1 MTLEQERLLLSLL
14 KNDGTYQEL
23 LKECGELE
31 TEYLRICDTL
41 HEKDRKLLDRYISV
55 CEELEHQKVRLAFLI

>member
-31 TEYLRICDTL
+31 IEYLRICDTL
-41 HEKDRKLLDRYISV
+41 LEKDRELLDRYISV
-55 CEELEHQKVRLAFLI
+55 CEEMEHQKVRLAFLI